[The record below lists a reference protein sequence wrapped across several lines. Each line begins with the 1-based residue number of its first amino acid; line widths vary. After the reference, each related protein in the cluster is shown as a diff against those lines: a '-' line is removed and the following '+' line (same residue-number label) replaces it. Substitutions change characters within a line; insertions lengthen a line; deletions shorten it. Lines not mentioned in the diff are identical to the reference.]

1 MIECALHKEVEMF
14 SFVSG
19 WLDACDTETETLQG
33 QMIQELQG
41 LLQSIDL
48 SSYLWKPKP
57 KKEFK
62 QISNPFLF

>member
-1 MIECALHKEVEMF
+1 MECAWHKEVEM
-14 SFVSG
+14 VSVVAG
-19 WLDACDTETETLQG
+19 FWDAGDIETETLQG

-48 SSYLWKPKP
+48 SSYLWKAKP